1 MNNKYNE
8 NKKYETIVHYII
20 NSCDDIR
27 KLGSIKLNKI
37 LFYSDCDMF
46 IRKNKTITN
55 DKYIKRQYGP
65 VPKKI
70 LTILSNLEK
79 KKKISIRKPSQ
90 NRLYDTT
97 LYFSLTDDMDL
108 DILTAEEVSIL
119 EHYLKIIS
127 NNYTAKEISEISHD
141 RIWELADLGEEI
153 PIYTIHASETEE
165 INADDIEALSAA
177 L

>member
-1 MNNKYNE
+1 MNN

-37 LFYSDCDMF
+37 LFYSDTEMF
-46 IRKNKTITN
+46 VRKNKTITN
-55 DKYIKRQYGP
+55 DKYIKRQFGP

-79 KKKISIRKPSQ
+79 KKKISIRKPSK
-90 NRLYDTT
+90 NRLDNTT
-97 LYFSLTDDMDL
+97 LYFSLTDDIDL
-108 DILTAEEVSIL
+108 DIMTAEEVSIL
-119 EHYLKIIS
+119 EHYLKLICD
-127 NNYTAKEISEISHD
+127 NYTAAEISNISHNK
-141 RIWELADLGEEI
+141 IWELADMGEEI
-153 PIYTIHASETEE
+153 PIYAIHAAETEE
-165 INADDIEALSAA
+165 INVDDIEALSEA